1 MKQKRLL
8 SLCLALLPLLTWAQ
22 NADFTTS
29 QKVIGW
35 LRSAQT
41 DSLGTVMT
49 SELQQQLPP
58 AQLAHLWKQLE
69 ASAGPFREAGNWSE
83 SEAQGHRLQECT
95 LTFER
100 AALKMSVTLTADKK
114 MAGLF
119 FAPVESTHHAPTASA
134 APDTVARGHYTE
146 REVIV
151 KSGELELP
159 GTICLPKATQG
170 PLPFVVFVHGSG
182 PNDRNETLGPNS
194 PFRDLAHALAA
205 NGIASL
211 RYDKRTLVYR
221 NRIAEVKGADN
232 YDTEVTEDAVAA
244 LCCAA
249 AQPEADTTSIY
260 VLGHSLGGALAPRIA
275 ALCPFRPGGLIAWS
289 APARPLPE
297 ILREQL
303 RHLSSLQGRS
313 EASADSAAAMLLSA
327 LPESYLAMA
336 RQYEPVRQA
345 RFLPIPQIYI
355 AGGHD
360 YQVTKADFDLWQK
373 GLQRSTRGEAGR
385 GPGNF
390 RQGGRSGERTG
401 HRSPRRDMDGTAGG
415 FIVRPT
421 WLPAPTRGEGM
432 PRRPEGIAA
441 GRLPEGRLQPAA
453 PQFLWI
459 EDADHLLRHLPQ
471 LATPTDY
478 NTYLPM
484 AQEAIQAIVN
494 FILPPAAP

>member
-1 MKQKRLL
+1 MKQKRIL
-8 SLCLALLPLLTWAQ
+8 SLFLALLPLLTWAQ
-22 NADFTTS
+22 RADFTTS
-29 QKVIGW
+29 QKVLGW
-35 LRSAQT
+35 LRNAQA
-41 DSLGTVMT
+41 DSLGAVMT

-58 AQLAHLWKQLE
+58 AQLAQLWKQLE
-69 ASAGPFREAGNWSE
+69 ASAGPFASAGEWSE
-83 SEAQGHRLQECT
+83 SPAQGHRLQECT

-100 AALKMSVTLTADKK
+100 AALKMSVTLTADHR

-119 FAPVESTHHAPTASA
+119 FAPIESTHREPAASA
-134 APDTVARGHYTE
+134 APDTVARGLYTE
-146 REVIV
+146 RAVTV

-159 GTICLPKATQG
+159 GTLCLPKATQG

-205 NGIASL
+205 SGIASL

-221 NRIAEVKGADN
+221 DRIAEVKGADN

-249 AQPEADTTSIY
+249 AQPEADTTRIY

-297 ILREQL
+297 MLREQL
-303 RHLSSLQGRS
+303 RHLSTMQGRS

-345 RFLPIPQIYI
+345 RFLPIPQLYL

-360 YQVTKADFDLWQK
+360 YQVTKMDFDLWQQ
-373 GLQRSTRGEAGR
+373 GLQRTAQHGPGR

-401 HRSPRRDMDGTAGG
+401 HRSPRREMDGSAGG
-415 FIVRPT
+415 LIVRPA
-421 WLPAPTRGEGM
+421 WLPAPTRPEGAS
-432 PRRPEGIAA
+432 RRPEDFTA
-441 GRLPEGRLQPAA
+441 GRLPEGKARPAA

-471 LATPTDY
+471 PATPADY